1 MYRQPNHEDIV
12 NIVLRMYEKDGI
24 SKEEVVSVVNTF
36 PNQGIHY
43 LWEYLSYLF
52 SFYIKEIVPIVEP
65 K

>member
-12 NIVLRMYEKDGI
+12 NIVHRMYEKDGI
-24 SKEEVVSVVNTF
+24 SKEEVVSVINTF

-43 LWEYLSYLF
+43 LWSIDPFFFLLPQREKVQTF
-52 SFYIKEIVPIVEP
+52 KP